1 MEKKREKENLHLK
14 IILFIQ
20 EILKMVIYMVKVNIY
35 GQMEDLIEDNG
46 KIINNTEKVYLNGL
60 MEEIMKESILKIR
73 NKEEEL

>member
-1 MEKKREKENLHLK
+1 MG
-14 IILFIQ
+14 
-20 EILKMVIYMVKVNIY
+20 IYMVKVNIY

-46 KIINNTEKVYLNGL
+46 KIINNTEKEYLNGL

>member
-46 KIINNTEKVYLNGL
+46 KIINNTEKEYLNGL